1 MTIVDMEIYLI
12 INKTKLEKIVIGED
26 SLMNNVV
33 RVGIGVM
40 ILKDNKGG
48 C

>member
-1 MTIVDMEIYLI
+1 MIYILQVYLI
-12 INKTKLEKIVIGED
+12 INKAKLEKIVIGED

-33 RVGIGVM
+33 RVGIDVM